1 MECTGNGEPLA
12 AEVQL
17 SVDELLQRRVE
28 LNEQVIAG
36 LREDPLA
43 QKLYDACA
51 EDAKLGRMSAP
62 RRLVARDLQ
71 SFSLS
76 ARFPVVQGE
85 KVRPVDDL
93 SASMINPA
101 TAPTEKLKCDRLD
114 DLHESMRDMAA
125 DAQSPLVLYK
135 ADIDAAYRRVCI
147 EPDQMQFAAV
157 VFRYK
162 GEVWISVH
170 YANPFGGVA
179 CVHNWDRIG
188 KYIRARLH
196 PFSGLASKSWQAAC

>member
-1 MECTGNGEPLA
+1 MYMIFVP
-12 AEVQL
+12 
-17 SVDELLQRRVE
+17 
-28 LNEQVIAG
+28 
-36 LREDPLA
+36 
-43 QKLYDACA
+43 
-51 EDAKLGRMSAP
+51 M
-62 RRLVARDLQ
+62 
-71 SFSLS
+71 
-76 ARFPVVQGE
+76 
-85 KVRPVDDL
+85 
-93 SASMINPA
+93 SMIFMPFPLDCLCIVIIDVA
-101 TAPTEKLKCDRLD
+101 LRLD

-196 PFSGLASKSWQAAC
+196 PFSGLASKSLQAAC